1 MLVYSYLVNHPRG
14 PLRDNDFFNVVII
27 RVVAERLLRGIW
39 RLDAI
44 ASGADIGEV
53 TDIEVKLEVLVG
65 NTTLG
70 CCTGVSGDSV
80 KGGTFGFG
88 ELI

>member
-1 MLVYSYLVNHPRG
+1 
-14 PLRDNDFFNVVII
+14 
-27 RVVAERLLRGIW
+27 
-39 RLDAI
+39 LDAI

-53 TDIEVKLEVLVG
+53 TDNEVKLEVLVV

-80 KGGTFGFG
+80 KGGTFGSG